1 MAIYVLGNYTDARR
15 VPLREQSFRC
25 FCTFSNPRQKRRQQ
39 EMREGLV
46 EDPISGGIVSA
57 MLYQTLFD

>member
-1 MAIYVLGNYTDARR
+1 MPAEFLCANSLFV
-15 VPLREQSFRC
+15 V
-25 FCTFSNPRQKRRQQ
+25 FCTFSNPRQKRLQQ